1 MPELMPTPQGP
12 MTAEKMRCAFGWAEL
27 EPTGPVVAGSWGTW
41 RLTYHVGSYGMDDG
55 GTLMISWRFA
65 TDWGRPQF
73 DDPAA
78 PNYCALT
85 TSGRATLEAR
95 FDTKAGVRPWRKST
109 VIDVLDDGLA
119 EGDTITLTFGD
130 TSGGSRGSRAQTF
143 CEDTFEWRVQ
153 ANPFATGLFIL
164 LPDPPEIEIVSG
176 PATRLVCILPSRAD
190 AGERFEAIVKAED
203 EWGNPARGYSG
214 TVRFAGDD
222 FEGLPDEYTFAA
234 ADAGIHR
241 FDCTVTDAGEHRLT
255 VRDEAL
261 GAEARSNPLV
271 APEEM
276 LVTRVWWAEPHG
288 QSEETVG
295 TNTAEDY
302 VRFARDYAC
311 VDVVGHQ
318 GNDFQVTEENWAEF
332 QRLAREYTQPGRFVV
347 LPGYEWSGNTGGGG
361 DHNVYYRTPDE
372 PIFRSCHAL
381 IPDKSTVDSDR
392 YPIEAL
398 YEELRSRGGIAIPH
412 VGGRRADLAQHD
424 PEVVPAVEIYSA
436 WGQFEWQLTGSLAL
450 GHRVGVV
457 AGSDGHK
464 GRPGASYPGASQFG
478 AYGGLTGIVAD
489 ELTPDAIFDAILA
502 RRCYATTGQRIVL
515 RVQANGAPMGSEIS
529 VAVPVTLGVFCAGTE
544 GIRKVEVLR
553 QQLGG
558 GSEPEVVHVHDP
570 LANASL
576 SEDRLRIT
584 WSGARILG
592 RDRAT
597 TWDGRVEVTGA
608 MIVEAAPYAFD
619 GPQEGLTEIAPEFV
633 EWESI
638 TTGDEDGL
646 DLRLSH
652 LEGAHLR
659 FASGP
664 ACFDCDP
671 AELGREPMVIEA
683 GGIEQRV
690 SIQCLPEGEPPL
702 SVCFTWAEEPPAGE
716 CAYWV
721 RVTQDDG
728 AHAWSSP
735 VFVSRQ

>member
-1 MPELMPTPQGP
+1 MPETFPTPQGP
-12 MTAEKMRCAFGWAEL
+12 MTADEIRRAFGWAEL
-27 EPTGPVVAGSWGTW
+27 QPTEPVVAGSWGTW
-41 RLTYHVGSYGMDDG
+41 RLVYHVGEYGLDDG
-55 GTLMISWRFA
+55 GTLMVSWRFA

-73 DDPAA
+73 GDPAA
-78 PNYCALT
+78 SNYCSLETDGPALLK
-85 TSGRATLEAR
+85 GR
-95 FDTKAGVRPWRKST
+95 FDTKAGVRPWRKSI
-109 VIDVLDDGLA
+109 VVDVFDDGLR
-119 EGDTITLTFGD
+119 EGDTITLIFGD

-143 CEDTFEWRVQ
+143 CEYTFEWRVLV
-153 ANPFATGLFIL
+153 NPFATGLFIQ

-176 PATRLVCILPSRAD
+176 PAERLICILPSRAD
-190 AGERFEAIVKAED
+190 AGEQIEAIVKAED
-203 EWGNPARGYSG
+203 AWGNPARGYEG
-214 TVRFAGDD
+214 TVRFAGDG
-222 FEGLPDEYTFAA
+222 FEGLPESYTFTA

-241 FDCTVTDAGEHRLT
+241 FPCTVPEQGEHRLV

-261 GAEARSNPLV
+261 GVCATSNPLV

-276 LVTRVWWAEPHG
+276 LVTRVYWAELHG

-302 VRFARDYAC
+302 HRFARDYGC

-332 QRLAREYTQPGRFVV
+332 TRLAREFTDPGRFVV
-347 LPGYEWSGNTGGGG
+347 LLGYEWSGNTGGGG
-361 DHNVYYRTPDE
+361 DHNVYYRTPGQ

-381 IPDKSTVDSDR
+381 IPDTSTVASDR
-392 YPIEAL
+392 YPVAAL
-398 YEELRSRGGIAIPH
+398 YEELRRRDGIAIPH

-478 AYGGLTGIVAD
+478 AYGGLTGIIAD
-489 ELTPDAIFDAILA
+489 ELTPDAIFDAIRA

-515 RVQANGAPMGSEIS
+515 RVQANSAPMGSEIT
-529 VAVPVTLGVFCAGTE
+529 ADGPVTFGVFCAGTA
-544 GIRKVEVLR
+544 GIRSIEVLR
-553 QQLGG
+553 QALGAA
-558 GSEPEVVHVHDP
+558 EPEVAYVHDP
-570 LANASL
+570 LGDAPL
-576 SEDRLRIT
+576 SDDRLRII

-597 TWDGRVEVTGA
+597 CWDGRLDVTGA
-608 MIVEAAPYAFD
+608 MIVSAEPYAFD
-619 GPQEGLTEIAPEFV
+619 GPQEGLTEVAPEFV
-633 EWESI
+633 EWQSI

-646 DLRLSH
+646 DLCLNRLG
-652 LEGAHLR
+652 GAHLSFR
-659 FASGP
+659 SGP
-664 ACFDCDP
+664 ACFALEP
-671 AELGREPMVIEA
+671 ATLGREPIIIEA
-683 GGIEQRV
+683 GGVDQRV
-690 SIQCLPEGEPPL
+690 VVRRLPEGEPPL
-702 SVCFTWAEEPPAGE
+702 SVTFTYADDPPAGAT
-716 CAYWV
+716 AYWV

-735 VFVSRQ
+735 VFVERA